1 MSLRIRLFSAIVITT
16 LVLLVTPRVSEAVHA
31 LLTTTPG
38 LAGVEVANLTVT
50 KTGPA
55 TASAG
60 SNVSFTVQVT
70 NAGPDSATTVS
81 LTDNI
86 PAGLTFVSVTQNNGP
101 TFDCSSVPLMGS
113 GGTITCTIATLAA
126 AASANF
132 TFVMHVPAETP
143 AGTTFVNTATGT
155 SQTSDPDPDNNSGTT
170 SFTTNVA
177 DIGVVKTGPASA
189 PADTNVSFDVTII
202 NSGPGDAAGV
212 SLIDTLPAGMLDGMP
227 TGMTMT
233 FVSNTQNSGPT
244 FSCTNP
250 MVGSSGTITC
260 TIASLPLNASATFTF
275 VMHIPSGTPAGT
287 TFTNIATGTATTPG
301 PPQFFDPN
309 GENNSS
315 PASVTVPG
323 AASADLFATKSA
335 PEKAL
340 PDTEVPFSIV
350 ITNGGPTAATNVSFS
365 DTLPGNMT
373 FVGMLQNTG
382 PSFNCSSV
390 PMVGSGGTVTCTL
403 ASMNSGETA
412 TFTLTTHIPAG
423 TPAGTEYQNSV
434 TVSSTTPDPNSIN
447 NTGFATVRASAADM
461 SITKTGSST
470 AIAGDNIVW
479 TITLTNGGPD
489 SASGAAF
496 VDQLPVGTK
505 FVSLVQNT
513 GPTADCSLPS
523 PGQNGIVNCS
533 IASLSSEGGSAQF
546 TLTASVD
553 SNVANDTVISNTA
566 TASSS
571 EADPNPN
578 NNSSTFPTTIN
589 TSADLSVTKTDL
601 PDPVNAGSNL
611 TYTITVT
618 NNGLSDAASVEL
630 TDLIPTNTTFVSF
643 TIPAGWTRTDSVPV
657 GGTGTVKATR
667 PVLADEASAVFT
679 LVVKVNSNTPA
690 ATQITN
696 AAVASSSTADNNT
709 ENNQGSATTV
719 VATSADISVTKVD
732 SPDPVTAGLNV
743 TYTITATNNGPS
755 DAVILNFSDTL
766 PAGTTLVSFT
776 VPGGW
781 TRTDVVPSGGTGT
794 VTATAPTLAS
804 GASAQFTLVVN
815 VGANTPTNTVL
826 TNTATVT
833 SQTTDINP
841 NNNSGTATTTVG
853 AQPDLTI
860 TKTHTG
866 NFSGGQTGASYT
878 IRVTNSSSGPTNG
891 SSVTVTDVL
900 PTGLTPT
907 GPTGTVNGWF
917 CTINGQTLTCVRSD
931 VLAGNSSYPDIILTV
946 NVINPAPSSVTN
958 TATVSGG
965 GDSNP
970 NNNSASDPTNIDC
983 SQNFGLNNTNPL
995 MISRFRMN
1003 GPAGP
1008 LDEFVEIYNPLTIP
1022 HTVASGNCGGGGYG
1036 IWASAGNGTTA
1047 NSASLVCQIPN
1058 GTVIPAGG
1066 YYLCTGVNYSLK
1078 NLGRNGGVEGATAI
1092 GDTPIGCNGQCS
1104 ADIRDDAGLAL
1115 MNVTQNVTV
1124 GFTGFDGGVPQL
1136 GFIVYDKVG
1145 FGPYGQAA
1153 PAPARPALA
1162 DHWCEGGL
1170 CLQPVG
1176 DASTG
1181 AACVNPTQMFPVFP
1195 VPPAC
1200 YGLAGQYEFLRRQ
1213 TTFDANLG
1221 TVHQDT
1227 NRSPD
1232 DFILLAPNPS
1242 LNMGFGVTGIMGV
1255 SGILGASV
1263 PQNSQ
1268 APPDMPRVSFTQA
1281 PFDGTNQ
1288 LGPRNAER
1296 NYSLDP
1302 TVANPAN
1309 DPQGTFVL
1317 RFRYTNN
1324 SGKPITPLRFRVDN
1338 LSTLCGPQTATPT
1351 VGTGDAKNLAS
1362 TPDCATGTFT
1372 SVLKVLNSTTELMTD
1387 SGGTTRTVFG
1397 TVLEDLSM
1405 GAPPA
1410 PGPLSPLGG
1419 GIDNTLIVNPS
1430 GNNASVGDGVTGGTG
1445 LYNIVGFSS
1454 GPASIMR
1461 LKFKFGVVQGG
1472 RFIILITPMAKFGPT
1487 PLEGVNSGDQP
1498 SQ

>member
-1 MSLRIRLFSAIVITT
+1 MADI
-16 LVLLVTPRVSEAVHA
+16 
-31 LLTTTPG
+31 
-38 LAGVEVANLTVT
+38 GVV

-55 TASAG
+55 SAAANT
-60 SNVSFTVQVT
+60 NVSFDVT
-70 NAGPDSATTVS
+70 IINTGPASATAVS
-81 LTDNI
+81 LKDQI
-86 PAGLTFVSVTQNNGP
+86 PAGMTFESLSQNNGP
-101 TFDCSSVPLMGS
+101 TFDCSSVPAVGT
-113 GGTITCTIATLAA
+113 GGLITCTIATLAPN
-126 AASANF
+126 ASANF
-132 TFVMHVPAETP
+132 TFVMH
-143 AGTTFVNTATGT
+143 
-155 SQTSDPDPDNNSGTT
+155 
-170 SFTTNVA
+170 
-177 DIGVVKTGPASA
+177 
-189 PADTNVSFDVTII
+189 
-202 NSGPGDAAGV
+202 
-212 SLIDTLPAGMLDGMP
+212 
-227 TGMTMT
+227 
-233 FVSNTQNSGPT
+233 
-244 FSCTNP
+244 
-250 MVGSSGTITC
+250 
-260 TIASLPLNASATFTF
+260 
-275 VMHIPSGTPAGT
+275 IPSEAPAGT
-287 TFTNIATGTATTPG
+287 TFTNVAKGAAT
-301 PPQFFDPN
+301 QSFDPN
-309 GENNSS
+309 EENNSS
-315 PASVTVPG
+315 SASVTIPG
-323 AASADLFATKSA
+323 AASADLQATKSA

-340 PDTEVPFSIV
+340 PDTDVPFSIV
-350 ITNGGPTAATNVSFS
+350 ITNGGPDAATNVSFS

-373 FVGMLQNTG
+373 YVSMVQNTG
-382 PSFNCSSV
+382 PAFNCSFV
-390 PMVGSGGTVTCTL
+390 APTVTCTL
-403 ASMNSGETA
+403 ATMNSGESA
-412 TFTLTTHIPAG
+412 SFTLTTHIPSD

-434 TVSSTTPDPNSIN
+434 TVSSTTPDPNGIN
-447 NTGFATVRASAADM
+447 NTGLATVRASAADM
-461 SITKTGSST
+461 GITKTGSAT
-470 AIAGDNIVW
+470 ATAGGDIVW

-489 SASGAAF
+489 SAAGAAF

-505 FVSLVQNT
+505 FVSIIQNT
-513 GPTADCSLPS
+513 GPAAVCSSPS
-523 PGQNGIVNCS
+523 QGQNGIVSCS
-533 IASLSSEGGSAQF
+533 IVSLSSEGGSAQF
-546 TLTASVD
+546 TINASVD
-553 SNVANDTVISNTA
+553 SNVANATVINNTA
-566 TASSS
+566 TASSD

-589 TSADLSVTKTDL
+589 TSANLNVTKSDS

-611 TYTITVT
+611 SYTITVT
-618 NNGLSDAASVEL
+618 NNGPSDAASVEL
-630 TDLIPTNTTFVSF
+630 SDLLPANTTFVSF

-667 PVLADEASAVFT
+667 PALANGASAVFT

-696 AAVASSSTADNNT
+696 TAAASSSTADNNT
-709 ENNQGSATTV
+709 ENNQGTTTTV
-719 VATSADISVTKVD
+719 VGTSADISVTKTD
-732 SPDPVTAGLNV
+732 SPDPVIPGSNV

-755 DAVILNFSDTL
+755 DAVTLNFSDTL

-781 TRTDVVPSGGTGT
+781 TRTDVIPAGGTGT
-794 VTATAPTLAS
+794 VTATAASLAS

-815 VGANTPTNTVL
+815 VGANTPTGTVL
-826 TNTATVT
+826 TNTASVT
-833 SQTTDINP
+833 SQTSDNNP

-860 TKTHTG
+860 TKTHSG
-866 NFSGGQTGASYT
+866 NFSGGQSGASYT
-878 IRVTNSSSGPTNG
+878 IKVTNSSSGATNG

-907 GPTGTVNGWF
+907 GPTGTTNGWF
-917 CTINGQTLTCVRSD
+917 CSINGQTLTCTRSD
-931 VLAGNSSYPDIILTV
+931 VLAGNTSYPDIILTV
-946 NVINPAPSSVTN
+946 NVANPAPSSVTN

-970 NNNSASDPTNIDC
+970 NNNSSSDPTNIAC

-1008 LDEFVEIYNPLTIP
+1008 QDEFVEIYNPLTIP

-1036 IWASAGNGTTA
+1036 VWASAGNGTTA

-1181 AACVNPTQMFPVFP
+1181 AACVNPTQMFPIFP

-1227 NRSPD
+1227 NKSPD
-1232 DFILLAPNPS
+1232 DFILLAPNPAF
-1242 LNMGFGVTGIMGV
+1242 NMGFGVTGIKGV
-1255 SGILGASV
+1255 SGVLGASV

-1302 TVANPAN
+1302 TVANTAN
-1309 DPQGTFVL
+1309 DPLGTFVL

-1351 VGTGDAKNLAS
+1351 VGTGDAKNLSS

-1372 SVLKVLNSTTELMTD
+1372 SVLKVLNSTTELMVD

-1397 TVLEDLSM
+1397 SVMEDLSM

-1410 PGPLSPLGG
+1410 PGSLSPLGG

-1430 GNNASVGDGVTGGTG
+1430 GNNASVGDGVSGGTG

-1461 LKFKFGVVQGG
+1461 LKFKFGVVQSG
-1472 RFIILITPMAKFGPT
+1472 RFIILITPMAKFGAT
-1487 PLEGVNSGDQP
+1487 PLPGVTSGEQP